1 MLFAYADEET
11 KAQRGEI
18 TFQGHLNKAVVEFG
32 YKILSPHSI
41 SVSPIMSLPKKL
53 HEIQVFFPVVS
64 GSPPMLSSLSFYV
77 REKKN
82 KSSMPSDSLT
92 SGNFSL
98 VLIEQRSNMSTAY
111 LVRLAD

>member
-18 TFQGHLNKAVVEFG
+18 TFQGHLNKAVVAFE

-77 REKKN
+77 REKN

-98 VLIEQRSNMSTAY
+98 VLTEQRSNMSTAY